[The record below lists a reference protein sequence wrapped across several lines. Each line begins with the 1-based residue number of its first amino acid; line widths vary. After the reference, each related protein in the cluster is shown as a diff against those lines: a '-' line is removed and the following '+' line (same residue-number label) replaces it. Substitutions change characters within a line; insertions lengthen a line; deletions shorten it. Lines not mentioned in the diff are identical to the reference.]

1 MKIHIKYDK
10 NISKV
15 LSERLCN
22 QPTQK
27 PIFKELNIPYFS
39 SLYKQY
45 VELKWIKS

>member
-1 MKIHIKYDK
+1 MKIHVKYDK

-39 SLYKQY
+39 FSKEVIL
-45 VELKWIKS
+45 WIKS